1 MALYAEKVAKATN
14 SMTGEKFSGVAR
26 WIAPADLMGNEI
38 DNSGFDFSLISHKDV
53 RFGQTRTISA
63 YWALGAYPEGL
74 LNINKAD
81 ADQLGVKDGDKVE
94 VTSRTTTGEIDLGN
108 GETFKMVAKV
118 KAVQGLRPGV
128 VAM

>member
-26 WIAPADLMGNEI
+26 WIAPADLLGNEI

-53 RFGQTRTISA
+53 HFGQSRTISA

-74 LNINKAD
+74 LHINKTD
-81 ADQLGVKDGDKVE
+81 ADRLGLEEGDKVQ
-94 VTSRTTTGEIDLGN
+94 VSSRTTPGEIDLGN
-108 GETFKMVAKV
+108 GETFKMIAKV
-118 KAVQGLRPGV
+118 KPVE
-128 VAM
+128 